1 MVRQE
6 PEEGEEGLMTVE
18 QVSPGVYVVHSRSGG
33 DYTVFY
39 NPRLKAFVCTCPH
52 YAYRMTPCKH
62 ALYVAVLLREGR
74 L

>member
-1 MVRQE
+1 MVRQKLK
-6 PEEGEEGLMTVE
+6 EGEEGIMTAE
-18 QVSPGVYVVHSRSGG
+18 QVSLGVYVVHSRSGG

-39 NPRLKAFVCTCPH
+39 NPRLKTFVCTCPH

-62 ALYVAVLLREGR
+62 VLYVATLLREGK

>member
-6 PEEGEEGLMTVE
+6 PEEGEEGAVMVE
-18 QVSPGVYVVHSRSGG
+18 RVSPGVYVVHSRSGG

-39 NPRLKAFVCTCPH
+39 NPRLKTFVCTCPH
-52 YAYRMTPCKH
+52 YAHRMTPCKH
-62 ALYVAVLLREGR
+62 ILLVALRMREGG